1 MFSYLTSVQ
10 QLVSTEIFKRGV
22 RYYLDGNVVS
32 FDKMMLENWRKYKM
46 NEGDGV
52 SVKIPV
58 LHLLLGRNKLDKLME
73 TIDETAFCDCPYFLS
88 GGGICKHIIATCNHL
103 DNEFLGSKN
112 PIQMDKL
119 IQGSILNN
127 IFKAESSRKVN
138 EILGKFA
145 EFFERSSTNL
155 FWFEKIIFELHREKQ
170 LAKDIMSEL
179 KTDFEKKLRIY
190 EYEKKIFLLVNP
202 SLRLGGKL
210 WWDFWQSLLG
220 QLSEPTQLKFY
231 SELWGMRKAKLTI
244 DYNQEIN
251 LFVRTLPEETKEKI
265 LERLKRDYESNTK
278 LWLDFVMSSQYVSF
292 LMENLDKFDAELLIE
307 ICPLMPEK
315 RDEID
320 LKIAGQVRVWS
331 DFLIAG
337 EYDELIVTLTKWS
350 NLGKSETFMESIKY
364 VKESHKKKIKL
375 IKAINKIIE
384 N

>member
-10 QLVSTEIFKRGV
+10 KLVSTEIFKRGV
-22 RYYLDGNVVS
+22 RYYLDGNVVG
-32 FDKMMLENWRKYKM
+32 FDKMIIENWRKYKM
-46 NEGDGV
+46 NESDEIV
-52 SVKIPV
+52 VKIPV
-58 LHLLLGRNKLDKLME
+58 LHLLLGRNKLDKLTE
-73 TIDETAFCDCPYFLS
+73 AIDETVFCNCPYFLS

-103 DNEFLGSKN
+103 DNEFLGTKN

-127 IFKAESSRKVN
+127 IFKAESSRRVN

-170 LAKDIMSEL
+170 LAKSVMNEL
-179 KTDFEKKLRIY
+179 KSDFERKLRIY

-220 QLSEPTQLKFY
+220 QISEPTQLKFY

-265 LERLKRDYESNTK
+265 LERLKRDYENNTK

-337 EYDELIVTLTKWS
+337 EYDELIGTITKWA

-364 VKESHKKKIKL
+364 VKESHKKKMKL
-375 IKAINKIIE
+375 IKAINRIIE

>member
-1 MFSYLTSVQ
+1 MFSYLTSIQ

-22 RYYLDGNVVS
+22 RYYLDGNVVG
-32 FDKMMLENWRKYKM
+32 FDKMILENWRQYKM
-46 NEGDGV
+46 NESDEIL
-52 SVKIPV
+52 VKIPA
-58 LHLLLGRNKLDKLME
+58 LHLLLGRNKLDKL
-73 TIDETAFCDCPYFLS
+73 TDALDEMVFCNCPYFLS
-88 GGGICKHIIATCNHL
+88 GGGVCKHIIAVCNHL
-103 DNEFLGSKN
+103 DNEFLGTNN

-127 IFKAESSRKVN
+127 IFKAESGRKVN
-138 EILGKFA
+138 EILGKFV

-170 LAKDIMSEL
+170 LAKEIMAEL
-179 KTDFEKKLRIY
+179 KSDFERKLRIF

-210 WWDFWQSLLG
+210 WWDFWQELLPRF
-220 QLSEPTQLKFY
+220 SEPSQLKFY
-231 SELWGMRKAKLTI
+231 SELWGMRKAKLTL
-244 DYNQEIN
+244 DYNEEIN
-251 LFVRTLPEETKEKI
+251 IFARTLIEETKEKI
-265 LERLKRDYESNTK
+265 LERLKRDYENNTK
-278 LWLDFVMSSQYVSF
+278 LWLDFVLSSQYVSF
-292 LMENLDKFDAELLIE
+292 LVDNLDKFDAELLIG

-337 EYDELIVTLTKWS
+337 EYDELIGTITKWA

-375 IKAINKIIE
+375 IKSINKILE